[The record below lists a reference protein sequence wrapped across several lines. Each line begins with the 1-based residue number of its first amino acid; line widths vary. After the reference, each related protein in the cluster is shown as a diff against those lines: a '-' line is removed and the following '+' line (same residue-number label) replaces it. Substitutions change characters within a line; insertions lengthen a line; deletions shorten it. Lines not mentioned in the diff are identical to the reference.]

1 MNEFA
6 TDEYTYSRLKRP
18 REQSYIL
25 IIYVPILFKLVVES
39 RFAVDL
45 VQTDVI
51 AANFFS
57 FSIYNKSSVCS
68 MKLLMNLRGNKQ
80 KEGEEKKAKE
90 RENFPIVN

>member
-1 MNEFA
+1 MNEESSRLFA
-6 TDEYTYSRLKRP
+6 TQKYIWNEPNNWTNSLPTSTYSRLKRA

-51 AANFFS
+51 AAIF
-57 FSIYNKSSVCS
+57 Y
-68 MKLLMNLRGNKQ
+68 L
-80 KEGEEKKAKE
+80 
-90 RENFPIVN
+90 